1 MPLTL
6 RAVLTAATLFA
17 SATARAEVTVE
28 RQEGTIVLENRFLRA
43 TVGETGGKLV
53 SLYDKTAD
61 RDWAFSPVVP
71 GGGLAGDRI
80 LEHPDWQDLMS
91 ARYELEVVSATPAQA
106 VVRARG
112 RAVTGPGKGMDFEH
126 IYTLRAGECRLKL
139 RWQIF
144 ANENWAE
151 FSPWSKLLLILPA
164 AQADKA
170 GTAVFCQTERGLYCE
185 LPLRPSHDQA
195 MIFGLKEPWIGAAS
209 AVSGSGLCI
218 VAEERWLSHV
228 YCWYGNE
235 RLFTIE
241 PIFKPHAFAPGG
253 SWGADL
259 WFIPT
264 RGVGRFHLATPD
276 YVAGLGPEGLTLFAA
291 SALPGLAVGAAP
303 GQAAPAP
310 GKPADLAAGETR
322 IFPCAAPKGIGDLR
336 VAVAVGGRETRHAVR
351 ASPGAALS
359 EFDASINELKT
370 DVAPPD
376 GALATYLKDTLY
388 LSPDLAVGVH
398 FGMAANFKEPGR
410 KTELVLEVPPCVKV
424 SGAATEPVAG
434 EVERDGIRYRTLR
447 FPVNPPRTYYNVCD
461 LFMTTD
467 LPPGGK
473 AEMTYRMTW
482 DGGEQPARRLPIES
496 VRVEACNKI
505 PRRLVAG
512 LGFYGLD
519 VLARWP
525 GLHAA
530 LRRAGLNTIS
540 LNDGDCS
547 RIPEMR
553 AAILKARELGLYTT
567 ANYSPTCHPLPPD
580 APAGTKVH
588 AMDGSTA
595 EFLCPSYR
603 GPVFDA
609 ELDRATSFAAAGAAI
624 VYWDAESWRGREFC
638 FCPRCLERFE
648 AFRAAQRPDL
658 AVLDPRVFE
667 EDPGKH
673 PEHHALWESFRIS
686 LGTAMFKRYR
696 DEYARRLE
704 ESGVTGTGPWKMM
717 IGSYDVTPGRIYHQ
731 FQRFDELYAA
741 GALNVCMPSLYYGGD
756 ARRVGDG
763 VRAVRQVLGNSRI
776 IPWLSGG
783 DDTLR
788 DCTGLEQKYVLLE
801 LFLNGSM
808 GFTTWPYNGW
818 DALDLKY
825 VSQVM
830 NLIVPIED
838 LLVDGEVMTGLGTS
852 DKEVRAV
859 GLVRGGEAA
868 ILVSGYYHAGLP
880 ALTLK
885 LTSPGAAKLF
895 DLATGEELAKV
906 TAGDNAIALPTYKEQ
921 ARLLYLGERAP
932 AISYPCPPA
941 TP

>member
-1 MPLTL
+1 MHPTL
-6 RAVLTAATLFA
+6 RAYAVVVILAAVA
-17 SATARAEVTVE
+17 AARAEVTVE
-28 RQEGTIVLENRFLRA
+28 RREGTIVLENRFLRA

-53 SLYDKTAD
+53 SLYDKAAD
-61 RDWAFSPVVP
+61 RDWAFSPVVS
-71 GGGLAGDRI
+71 GAGLGGDRI
-80 LEHPDWQDLMS
+80 LEKPDWQDLLS
-91 ARYELEVVSATPAQA
+91 ARYELEVVSATPEQA
-106 VVRARG
+106 VVRARC

-126 IYTLRAGECRLKL
+126 VYTLRAGECRLKL

-144 ANENWAE
+144 ANEHWAE
-151 FSPWSKLLLILPA
+151 FSPWSKLLLILPP

-170 GTAVFCQTERGLYCE
+170 TTAVFCQTERGLYSE
-185 LPLRPSHDQA
+185 FPLRPGHAQA
-195 MIFGLKEPWIGAAS
+195 MIFGLKEPWIGAVSSAS
-209 AVSGSGLCI
+209 KAGLCI
-218 VAEERWLSHV
+218 VAEERWLSHA

-241 PIFKPHAFAPGG
+241 PIFKPYAFAPGG
-253 SWGADL
+253 SWGTDL
-259 WFIPT
+259 WFVPT

-276 YVAGLGPEGLTLFAA
+276 YVAGLGPDGLELFAA
-291 SALPGLAVGAAP
+291 TALPGLAVGAAAGTAAP
-303 GQAAPAP
+303 GQA
-310 GKPADLAAGETR
+310 ADLAAGETR
-322 IFPCAAPKGIGDLR
+322 LFPCPAPKGIGDLR
-336 VAVAVGGRETRHAVR
+336 VAVATGGREMRHAVR
-351 ASPGAALS
+351 AGIGEARS

-376 GALATYLKDTLY
+376 GAMATYLKDTLY

-410 KTELVLEVPPCVKV
+410 KVELVLEVPPCVRV
-424 SGAATEPVAG
+424 SGWAMEPIVG
-434 EVERDGIRYRTLR
+434 EVERDGVKYRTLR
-447 FPVNPPRTYYNVCD
+447 FPVQPRTYYNVCD
-461 LFMTTD
+461 LFMITD

-473 AEMTYRMTW
+473 AEMTYRMVW
-482 DGGEQPARRLPIES
+482 DGGEQPARRLKVES
-496 VRVEACNKI
+496 VRIEPCKRI

-525 GLHAA
+525 GIHAA
-530 LRRAGLNTIS
+530 LRHVGLNAVS
-540 LNDGDCS
+540 LKDGDYS
-547 RIPEMR
+547 RVPEMR
-553 AAILKARELGLYTT
+553 AAVLKAREQGLYTT

-580 APAGTKVH
+580 APASAKVH
-588 AMDGSTA
+588 AMDGSPS

-603 GPVFDA
+603 GPIFDA
-609 ELDRATSFAAAGAAI
+609 ELDRATSYGAAGAAI

-648 AFRAAQRPDL
+648 STRAKERPDL
-658 AVLDPRVFE
+658 APLDPRVFE

-673 PEHHALWESFRIS
+673 PEYHALWESFRIS

-704 ESGVTGTGPWKMM
+704 ESGVTGTGPEKLL
-717 IGSYDVTPGRIYHQ
+717 IGNYDVTPGKIYHQ
-731 FQRFDELYAA
+731 FQRFEEQYAA
-741 GALNVCMPSLYYGGD
+741 GAINLCMPSLYYGGD
-756 ARRVGDG
+756 AKRVGEG
-763 VRAVRQVLGNSRI
+763 VRAVRRVLGNSRI
-776 IPWLSGG
+776 LPWLSGG

-788 DCTGLEQKYVLLE
+788 DCAGIEQKYVLLE

-818 DALDLKY
+818 DAQDLKY

-830 NLIVPIED
+830 NLVVPIED
-838 LLVDGEVMTGLGTS
+838 LLVDGEVMAGLGTS
-852 DKEVRAV
+852 DEQVRAV

-880 ALTLK
+880 AVTLK
-885 LTSPGAAKLF
+885 LVSPAAAKLF
-895 DLATGEELAKV
+895 DLATGAELAAVK
-906 TAGDNAIALPTYKEQ
+906 AGENALALPPYPEQ

-932 AISYPCPPA
+932 AISYPVLPESP
-941 TP
+941 